1 MFTRI
6 SSSLALI
13 ALLAACSGS
22 PDGPETEGQ
31 VAARAGED
39 NVIACAL
46 SGAKELAK
54 LCSVER
60 AKGPDGLVLTIRHN
74 DGGFRRLLVTT
85 DGRGVV
91 TADGAEP
98 AVIQSLGENSVEVM
112 VGDDRYRLPATIK
125 AKGGIPDAK

>member
-1 MFTRI
+1 MRI

-22 PDGPETEGQ
+22 PDGPETERQ

-46 SGAKELAK
+46 SGAKQMER

-60 AKGPDGLVLTIRHN
+60 SKGTDGLVLTIRHN

-98 AVIQSLGENSVEVM
+98 AVIQSLGENSVEVL

-125 AKGGIPDAK
+125 ASGTIPDAK